1 MNNYQ
6 SYSASDLDILM
17 HEPWEVSDQPYM
29 LHAAY
34 ALSCLFDTFQTD
46 AEECD
51 DKFSPD
57 DMWGF
62 KIPKKILDRL
72 VIDIESDLMM
82 LHLIINKC
90 VYGENH
96 ILSVK

>member
-62 KIPKKILDRL
+62 KIPKKYL
-72 VIDIESDLMM
+72 IDL
-82 LHLIINKC
+82 
-90 VYGENH
+90 
-96 ILSVK
+96 